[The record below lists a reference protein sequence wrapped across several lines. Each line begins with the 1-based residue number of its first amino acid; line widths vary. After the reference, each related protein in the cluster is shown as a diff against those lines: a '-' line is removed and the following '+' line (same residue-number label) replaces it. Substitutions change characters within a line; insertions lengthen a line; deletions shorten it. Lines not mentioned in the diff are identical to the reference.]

1 MVSGAVM
8 EVGQNA
14 LKIVCSIKK
23 DIVIVLNLLLEEMFA
38 QERIKSLNTVLKEIA
53 NVRCMISFDISS
65 FSLSTGCIMHCA
77 IFQGCACS

>member
-23 DIVIVLNLLLEEMFA
+23 GIVIVLNLLLEEMFA
-38 QERIKSLNTVLKEIA
+38 LEMIKGLDTVLKEIVSV
-53 NVRCMISFDISS
+53 N
-65 FSLSTGCIMHCA
+65 
-77 IFQGCACS
+77 Q

>member
-1 MVSGAVM
+1 M

-23 DIVIVLNLLLEEMFA
+23 DIAIVLNLLLEEMFA

-65 FSLSTGCIMHCA
+65 FADIYPK
-77 IFQGCACS
+77 IFSP

>member
-1 MVSGAVM
+1 M

-65 FSLSTGCIMHCA
+65 FADIYPK
-77 IFQGCACS
+77 IFSP